1 MEITKEVD
9 NDFISYIFKNIIL
22 FEASKIDTSSMVSN
36 LSLAIVLQSTLMEIS
51 GVNFIQESAAKLN
64 NAESYSMISK
74 LTVKLCI
81 VHSKGNNYYT
91 CILPCQ
97 HFSFFFSPPFPFLA
111 EALVPFLGV
120 STLAHLAVM
129 KCLVWWTCLSKTASI
144 GLSRAGIITTLS
156 NLFDISV
163 QQKNNTQVRK

>member
-97 HFSFFFSPPFPFLA
+97 HFSFFFFSPFSFSCRGTSSFSWSVYFGSFGSD
-111 EALVPFLGV
+111 EV
-120 STLAHLAVM
+120 S
-129 KCLVWWTCLSKTASI
+129 CLVDMS
-144 GLSRAGIITTLS
+144 
-156 NLFDISV
+156 
-163 QQKNNTQVRK
+163 QQNCQYWAFKGWYHHYFKQFI